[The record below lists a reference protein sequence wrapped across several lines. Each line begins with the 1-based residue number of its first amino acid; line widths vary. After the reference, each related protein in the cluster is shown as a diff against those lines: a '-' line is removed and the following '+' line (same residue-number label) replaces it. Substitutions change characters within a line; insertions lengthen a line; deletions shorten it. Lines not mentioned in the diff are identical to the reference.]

1 MKTSKIK
8 ADCLIAFIHSR
19 LIGLG
24 MNKNEEN
31 IQLAFEDKNISEK
44 ARYYGNY
51 FEKKLEK
58 ICTFD
63 KVQNYISNGN
73 DFKVCDMYFQSYTK
87 LTNIM
92 DKYAPKETLVIEG
105 LIALNI
111 LSLYLEY
118 WNEHKMK
125 DYFDRLT
132 SSIVLYEKNVN
143 DDVICKEMQD
153 LAENVY
159 KDYSAYSKIKYDSK
173 EDLDD
178 KAKKLKD
185 CQTKHGFKTCL
196 KCDLFLKCDL
206 SKY

>member
-24 MNKNEEN
+24 MNKNDSE
-31 IQLAFEDKNISEK
+31 IKLAFDDKNISEK
-44 ARYYGNY
+44 ARYYGDY
-51 FEKKLEK
+51 FEKKLSK

-63 KVQNYISNGN
+63 KVQKNISTGN
-73 DFKVCDMYFQSYTK
+73 DFKVCDLYYQSYTK

-92 DKYAPKETLVIEG
+92 DKYAPTGSLVIEG
-105 LIALNI
+105 LIALNL

-125 DYFDRLT
+125 DYFERLT

-143 DDVICKEMQD
+143 DEVICKNMQN
-153 LAENVY
+153 LAFKIY
-159 KDYSAYSKIKYDSK
+159 KDYAIYSKVKYD
-173 EDLDD
+173 
-178 KAKKLKD
+178 
-185 CQTKHGFKTCL
+185 
-196 KCDLFLKCDL
+196 
-206 SKY
+206 